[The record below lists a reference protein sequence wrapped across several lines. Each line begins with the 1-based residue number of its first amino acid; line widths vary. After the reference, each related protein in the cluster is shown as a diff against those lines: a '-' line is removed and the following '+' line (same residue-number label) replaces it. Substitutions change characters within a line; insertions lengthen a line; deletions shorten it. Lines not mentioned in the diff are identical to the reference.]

1 MYHCWREA
9 KNRMASSEEASK
21 LGATSVDRQEG
32 ANSVPQG
39 VGVTRK
45 KGYTAD
51 LSINIFCAAIQ
62 TQPHTHTHRI
72 S

>member
-1 MYHCWREA
+1 
-9 KNRMASSEEASK
+9 MAPSEKASK
-21 LGATSVDRQEG
+21 CSGTSVDRQEG

-45 KGYTAD
+45 KGRGCTAD
-51 LSINIFCAAIQ
+51 LSINILCAAIQ
-62 TQPHTHTHRI
+62 TRPHTHTHRI